1 MAQARTQALPA
12 SSGAEDTGK
21 LLLRVGL
28 GVLILL
34 HGIAKISSG
43 PGWIVG
49 MLEKSGMPGF
59 LAYAVYIGE
68 VLAPLLLIV
77 GVYAR
82 AAGIII
88 VLNMLVAI
96 VMVHIPELGKIVP
109 ETGGWALE
117 LQGMFIL
124 AGLTVA
130 LIGAGRYSLG
140 GIDGRWN

>member
-1 MAQARTQALPA
+1 MAQARTQEL
-12 SSGAEDTGK
+12 SVSGTDDTGK

-34 HGIAKISSG
+34 HGIAKIMSG
-43 PGWIVG
+43 PGFILG
-49 MLEKSGMPGF
+49 LMEKSGLPPVLG
-59 LAYAVYIGE
+59 YAVYIGE

-82 AAGIII
+82 AAA
-88 VLNMLVAI
+88 VLVAI
-96 VMVHIPELGKIVP
+96 NMIVAVVLVHMGDLGSLSK
-109 ETGGWALE
+109 TGGWALE
-117 LQGMFIL
+117 LQGMFFL
-124 AGLTVA
+124 AAVVVA